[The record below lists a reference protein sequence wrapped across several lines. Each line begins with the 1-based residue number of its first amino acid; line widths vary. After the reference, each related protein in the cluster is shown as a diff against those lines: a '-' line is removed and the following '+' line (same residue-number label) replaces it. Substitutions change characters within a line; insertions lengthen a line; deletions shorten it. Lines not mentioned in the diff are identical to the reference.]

1 MSTNINHNKLT
12 VQEWHNLYESLKTIK
27 NPDVNVLQQFLEA
40 PYKKFF
46 PRNDLKQEERYH
58 DYMQA
63 LQLKL
68 KTLTK
73 EPSPIE
79 KTMTRS
85 QLYLTDNPLW
95 TNNMRPKDIIEI
107 IGTAQWLKKYGTK
120 SQILNMFDGIIDFNG
135 DVNYTK
141 LNKLYQ

>member
-12 VQEWHNLYESLKTIK
+12 VQGWHNLYESLKTIK
-27 NPDVNVLQQFLEA
+27 NPDANVLQQFLKA
-40 PYKKFF
+40 HYTKTYT
-46 PRNDLKQEERYH
+46 DSYH
-58 DYMQA
+58 RLYMQA

-68 KTLTK
+68 DALTK

-95 TNNMRPKDIIEI
+95 ANNMRPKDILNVLSTIH
-107 IGTAQWLKKYGTK
+107 WLKEH
-120 SQILNMFDGIIDFNG
+120 SQKDHTSYIFDKVIDFNG
-135 DVNYTK
+135 DVNQT
-141 LNKLYQ
+141 LINELYR